1 MLLVK
6 VGSEG
11 QRLSSADKISIT
23 ITPDMLRAVRES
35 VESGDYT
42 STSEAVRDAVRV
54 WLRQR
59 LEDRERL
66 AVVRARVRRSLDDPR
81 PDLDDEEVDAR
92 LKALF
97 AEAARARGN
106 ATT

>member
-1 MLLVK
+1 L
-6 VGSEG
+6 
-11 QRLSSADKISIT
+11 QSAEKISIT
-23 ITPDMLRAVRES
+23 MTPDMLRALRES
-35 VESGDYT
+35 VEAGEYA

-66 AVVRARVRRSLDDPR
+66 AVIRARVRRSLDDPR
-81 PDLDDEEVDAR
+81 PDLEEEEVDAR

-97 AEAARARGN
+97 AETAKADGD